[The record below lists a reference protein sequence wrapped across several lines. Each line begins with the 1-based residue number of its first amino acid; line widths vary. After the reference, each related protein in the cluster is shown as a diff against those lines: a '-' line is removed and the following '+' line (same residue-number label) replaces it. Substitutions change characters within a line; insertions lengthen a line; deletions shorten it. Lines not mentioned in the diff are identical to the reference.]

1 MIDSVKVMG
10 YVYDASLT
18 LRMTFSLD
26 IPSDA
31 SPLLQIQIGDDHPNF
46 QGHTLFCWRARAKGE
61 VVSVGCCIVPDDPA
75 GGVAC
80 FLQDIT
86 DHCTDGAAQGTGS
99 PVVWSLD
106 ANSWRGDGFEEYK
119 VSSLDHHR
127 VVPCLRV
134 GPAFIIGAP
143 IFRPRVS
150 SARSQQH
157 TR

>member
-61 VVSVGCCIVPDDPA
+61 VVSVGCCIVP
-75 GGVAC
+75 G
-80 FLQDIT
+80 
-86 DHCTDGAAQGTGS
+86 
-99 PVVWSLD
+99 
-106 ANSWRGDGFEEYK
+106 
-119 VSSLDHHR
+119 
-127 VVPCLRV
+127 
-134 GPAFIIGAP
+134 
-143 IFRPRVS
+143 
-150 SARSQQH
+150 
-157 TR
+157 